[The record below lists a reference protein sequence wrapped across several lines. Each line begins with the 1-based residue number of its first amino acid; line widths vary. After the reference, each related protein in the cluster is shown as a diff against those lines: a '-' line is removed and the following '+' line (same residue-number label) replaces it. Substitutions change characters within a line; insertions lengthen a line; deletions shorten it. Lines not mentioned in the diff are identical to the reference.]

1 MKSDATPR
9 VRIAATAPN
18 QRWPKPAGMTVAAD
32 PAALTVGVEEE
43 FLLLDPRTGINRPV
57 AERVM
62 ASLGDGVRAHSR
74 LEMRRSMIEMVT
86 GVCTDPTDLR
96 AQLRALRRAAADAAA
111 DADAWLIAVGATPV
125 GEPDVATW
133 SQPRYRAIAQR
144 YGPVALDP
152 AVCGLHV
159 HVGVPD
165 RELAVQ
171 VCNHLQVWL
180 PVVRA
185 LSGNSPLFQGADTG
199 HASWRSVQL
208 LRWPGV
214 GPTPWFDSADGYDRT
229 VKDLITAGV
238 LLDRQMVYWYARV
251 SPTYPTVEIRVSD
264 VCTDVD
270 DTVLIAALVRAAVAT
285 AISDIRAGHPAVRLQ
300 ECVTAAAHWRAAR
313 DGLTHTLVDLRLGRA
328 RPAWDVVTEFFAVV
342 SPALLR
348 SGDLDMV
355 VDGLARLRAH
365 GDGAQRQRE
374 VYRRAGDVQAVLADL
389 AARTMST

>member
-9 VRIAATAPN
+9 ARVTATAPN
-18 QRWPKPAGMTVAAD
+18 QRWPKPTATTVAAD
-32 PAALTVGVEEE
+32 RAALTVSVEEE
-43 FLLLDPRTGINRPV
+43 FLLLDPRTGANLPV

-62 ASLGDGVRAHSR
+62 ALLGDGVRDQSR

-86 GVCTDPTDLR
+86 DVCADLTDLR
-96 AQLRALRRAAADAAA
+96 AQLSTLRRAAAHAAA
-111 DADAWLIAVGATPV
+111 DADAWLVALGATPV

-133 SQPRYRAIAQR
+133 SQPRYRAMAQR

-152 AVCGLHV
+152 AVCGLHI

-180 PVVRA
+180 PVIRA
-185 LSGNSPLFQGADTG
+185 LSGNSPFFQGADTG
-199 HASWRSVQL
+199 HASWRAVQL
-208 LRWPGV
+208 LRWPGI
-214 GPTPWFDSADGYDRT
+214 GPTPWFDCADAYDRT

-251 SPTYPTVEIRVSD
+251 SPTYPTVEIRVND
-264 VCTDVD
+264 VCTDAD
-270 DTVLIAALVRAAVAT
+270 ETVLIAALVRAAVAT
-285 AISDIRAGHPAVRLQ
+285 AINDIRAGHPATRLQ
-300 ECVTAAAHWRAAR
+300 ECVIAAAHWRSAR
-313 DGLTHTLVDLRLGRA
+313 DGLTHTLIDLRLGRA
-328 RPAWDVVTEFFAVV
+328 RSAWDLVTEFFAVL

-348 SGDLDMV
+348 AGDLDLV

-365 GDGAQRQRE
+365 GDGAERQRE
-374 VYRRAGDVQAVLADL
+374 AYRRTGDIQAVLADL